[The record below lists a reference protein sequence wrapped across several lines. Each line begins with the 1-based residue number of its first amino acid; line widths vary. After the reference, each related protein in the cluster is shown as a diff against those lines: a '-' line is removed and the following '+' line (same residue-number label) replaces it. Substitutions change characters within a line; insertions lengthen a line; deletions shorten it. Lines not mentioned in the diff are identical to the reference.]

1 MLRPSHLR
9 TIVCVTLVVVCG
21 SCSKERKSNRLAAHL
36 FSEFVG
42 RYLDGFA
49 KRHPSIAAGNGLH
62 MHDDEL
68 EDFTRAG
75 IEQEMAWYRAVHDTL
90 KKMDTVDFNP
100 DEVVDRQILLGIM
113 DGWLLEL
120 GTAKNWQ
127 RNPMIYA
134 SAVSDGVHNLM
145 TMESDS
151 ASVRM
156 RRIIAKLSHLG
167 ELLQAESDNLH
178 KPPALLVRRGI
189 DMFRGA
195 AGMLRGDLRTA
206 FATAGSQALRD
217 SLFAAADSAA
227 NRIDAHAVWLE
238 KKVLPLAT
246 GKIALGEDY
255 VRRRYR
261 DEEMIRMPLDSM
273 LALGERELE
282 VEERAFVDAARRV
295 DSTRAA
301 AAVWNDVLRDHPKRG
316 ELVAATR
323 RAVDELQRFVTS
335 ADLVRIPKGEKVIVE
350 PSRPYDIGLA
360 SMHAAPPLETAA
372 VKSIYYVTDADS
384 SWPEDRQEKWLQHYN
399 VASLSITSAH
409 EAMPGHWVHSLF
421 MRHTPGK
428 VRRIWIGLNPFPQP
442 SSGQDGW
449 AHYAEYLVIEQG
461 FKADDP
467 RYAMAQLS
475 ESMTRIC
482 RLIAGIRVHTELW
495 TIDQAAKFFEEK
507 AHVPAPAA
515 RQEAERT
522 SYDPTNGGYF
532 LGKRALLKLRKDY
545 QAHMG
550 RRFSLR
556 EFHQRVMENGIAPWW
571 AHRYL
576 MLPGDTSA
584 IIE

>member
-1 MLRPSHLR
+1 
-9 TIVCVTLVVVCG
+9 
-21 SCSKERKSNRLAAHL
+21 
-36 FSEFVG
+36 
-42 RYLDGFA
+42 
-49 KRHPSIAAGNGLH
+49 
-62 MHDDEL
+62 
-68 EDFTRAG
+68 
-75 IEQEMAWYRAVHDTL
+75 
-90 KKMDTVDFNP
+90 
-100 DEVVDRQILLGIM
+100 
-113 DGWLLEL
+113 
-120 GTAKNWQ
+120 
-127 RNPMIYA
+127 
-134 SAVSDGVHNLM
+134 
-145 TMESDS
+145 
-151 ASVRM
+151 
-156 RRIIAKLSHLG
+156 
-167 ELLQAESDNLH
+167 
-178 KPPALLVRRGI
+178 
-189 DMFRGA
+189 
-195 AGMLRGDLRTA
+195 
-206 FATAGSQALRD
+206 
-217 SLFAAADSAA
+217 
-227 NRIDAHAVWLE
+227 VWLE

-255 VRRRYR
+255 VTRRYR
-261 DEEMIRMPLDSM
+261 DEEMIKMPLDSM
-273 LALGERELE
+273 LALGEREL
-282 VEERAFVDAARRV
+282 VIEERAFVDAARRV
-295 DSTRAA
+295 ESTRTAA
-301 AAVWNDVLRDHPKRG
+301 DIWSDILRDHPKRG

-360 SMHAAPPLETAA
+360 SMHAAPPLETSA
-372 VKSIYYVTDADS
+372 VKSIFYVTDADS

-399 VASLSITSAH
+399 VASLTITSAH

-461 FKADDP
+461 FRADDP

-482 RLIAGIRVHTELW
+482 RLIAGIRVHTEAW

-545 QAHMG
+545 QARMG

-556 EFHQRVMENGIAPWW
+556 EFHQRVMTNGIAPWW

>member
-1 MLRPSHLR
+1 MSLPSPVRRISCIALAL
-9 TIVCVTLVVVCG
+9 ICG
-21 SCSKERKSNRLAAHL
+21 SCSPQKKSDRVAAHL
-36 FSEFVG
+36 FSEFVT

-49 KRHPSIAAGNGLH
+49 RHHPSIAAGNGLH
-62 MHDDEL
+62 MHDDAL

-75 IEQEMAWYRAVHDTL
+75 IDQELAWYRAVHDTL
-90 KKMDTVDFNP
+90 RKMDTVEFNP

-120 GTAKNWQ
+120 ATAKNWQ
-127 RNPMIYA
+127 RNPMLYA
-134 SAVSDGVHNLM
+134 SAISDGVHNLM

-151 ASVRM
+151 APARM
-156 RRIIAKLSHLG
+156 RNIIAKLGHTG
-167 ELLQAESDNLH
+167 ELLQAESDNLQ
-178 KPPALLVRRGI
+178 KPPVLLVRRGI
-189 DMFRGA
+189 EMFRGA
-195 AGMLRGDLRTA
+195 SEMLRGDLRTA
-206 FATAGSQALRD
+206 FASAGSGALRD

-227 NRIDAHAVWLE
+227 ARIDAHAIWLE
-238 KKVLPLAT
+238 KKVLPLAK

-255 VRRRYR
+255 VTRRYR
-261 DEEMIRMPLDSM
+261 DEEMISMPLDSM
-273 LALGERELE
+273 VALGERQLE

-295 DSTRAA
+295 DSTRSAG
-301 AAVWNDVLRDHPKRG
+301 AVWNDVLSDHPKRG

-323 RAVDELQRFVTS
+323 RAVDELRSFVTS
-335 ADLVRIPKGEKVIVE
+335 TDLVRIPRGEKVIVE

-360 SMHAAPPLETAA
+360 SMHAAPPLETAP
-372 VKSIYYVTDADS
+372 VKSIFYVTDADS
-384 SWPEDRQEKWLQHYN
+384 TWPEERQEKWLQHYN
-399 VASLSITSAH
+399 VASLAITSAH

-421 MRHTPGK
+421 MRRTPGK
-428 VRRIWIGLNPFPQP
+428 IRRIWIGLNPFPQP

-482 RLIAGIRVHTELW
+482 RLIAGIRVHTGAW
-495 TIDQAAKFFEEK
+495 TIDQAATFFEEK
-507 AHVPAPAA
+507 AHVPGPAA

-576 MLPGDTSA
+576 MLRGDTTA